1 MAGLTS
7 GLFTWGCLRGLPRPL
22 FSVAS
27 FSFGETVPLSLMLA
41 LSCFLLSDLRE
52 RKVVPVRLDAQH
64 GVEFSHIHTH
74 RAGEGRREGGE

>member
-1 MAGLTS
+1 
-7 GLFTWGCLRGLPRPL
+7 
-22 FSVAS
+22 
-27 FSFGETVPLSLMLA
+27 MLA

-74 RAGEGRREGGE
+74 TRARRAGEGRREGGEEKKKKNTTAIELVDRNKPQMTGL